1 MFNVCNISI
10 LFPNS
15 YSIVCLIHNYL
26 CHISNGL
33 YLLKHICLCQKK
45 NKNILIHM
53 NYFKIDHFC
62 CIPAARCPDN
72 LACFLFFLI
81 SYIII
86 FFILLLLKN
95 TNNNNNNSSSNT
107 KKTICM
113 YV

>member
-1 MFNVCNISI
+1 MFNVYATSAYY
-10 LFPNS
+10 FQ
-15 YSIVCLIHNYL
+15 IVIQLYYL

-72 LACFLFFLI
+72 LACFVFFYFLH
-81 SYIII
+81 YYFFHIII
-86 FFILLLLKN
+86 LTVVIV
-95 TNNNNNNSSSNT
+95 
-107 KKTICM
+107 KKHKQQQKQQQQ
-113 YV
+113 